1 MHLIADES
9 FMSIWNLFQHYIYI
23 YIYIYEGKV
32 NGSLLARCILPAYG
46 NSPRL
51 FGRASGRAI
60 TGIFFPKVNEEQTLR
75 ILVGWRFYHCYYL
88 GSPRNGLVPDC
99 CPTYSCLLAGA
110 AFLAWVLC
118 IPRECGT
125 ICAFLNDTR
134 CPIRT
139 LFPFISHSCFVS
151 LLQIL
156 YLTVP

>member
-1 MHLIADES
+1 MEFILT
-9 FMSIWNLFQHYIYI
+9 LYIYI
-23 YIYIYEGKV
+23 HMKGKLMEASQLDV
-32 NGSLLARCILPAYG
+32 FSLPMG
-46 NSPRL
+46 THQDL

-156 YLTVP
+156 YLTLPSTELSR